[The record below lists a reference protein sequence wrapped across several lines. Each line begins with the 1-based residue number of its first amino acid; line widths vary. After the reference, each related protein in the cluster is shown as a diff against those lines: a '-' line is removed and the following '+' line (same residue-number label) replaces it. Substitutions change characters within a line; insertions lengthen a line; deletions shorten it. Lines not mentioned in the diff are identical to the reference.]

1 MIKVTLS
8 QIAEITGGALFGNDL
23 TIDAV
28 STDTRTIANG
38 ALFVA
43 LVGERF
49 DAHNFCQQA
58 FEAGAGALLVEKRLD
73 VNAPQVVVSD
83 TKIALG

>member
-8 QIAEITGGALFGNDL
+8 QIAEITSGALFGNDL

-28 STDTRTIANG
+28 STDTRTIDNG

-49 DAHNFCQQA
+49 
-58 FEAGAGALLVEKRLD
+58 
-73 VNAPQVVVSD
+73 
-83 TKIALG
+83 

>member
-8 QIAEITGGALFGNDL
+8 QIADITRGERFGDDL
-23 TIDAV
+23 LIDAV
-28 STDTRTIANG
+28 STDTRTIDRG

-58 FEAGAGALLVEKRLD
+58 VDAGAGALLVE
-73 VNAPQVVVSD
+73 NA
-83 TKIALG
+83 

>member
-8 QIAEITGGALFGNDL
+8 QIADITRGERFGDDL
-23 TIDAV
+23 LIDAV
-28 STDTRTIANG
+28 STDTRTIDRG

-58 FEAGAGALLVEKRLD
+58 VDAGAGALLVEKR
-73 VNAPQVVVSD
+73 
-83 TKIALG
+83 

>member
-8 QIAEITGGALFGNDL
+8 QIANITRGELFGDDL
-23 TIDAV
+23 LIDEV
-28 STDTRTIANG
+28 STDTRAIDNG

-49 DAHNFCQQA
+49 DAHNFC
-58 FEAGAGALLVEKRLD
+58 
-73 VNAPQVVVSD
+73 
-83 TKIALG
+83 

>member
-8 QIAEITGGALFGNDL
+8 QIANITRGELFGDDL
-23 TIDAV
+23 LIDAV
-28 STDTRTIANG
+28 STDTRAIDNG

-58 FEAGAGALLVEKRLD
+58 VDAGAGASRHLD
-73 VNAPQVVVSD
+73 SCLRSSTLQGSAN
-83 TKIALG
+83 

>member
-28 STDTRTIANG
+28 STDTRTIDNG

-49 DAHNFCQQA
+49 DAHNFVSKH
-58 FEAGAGALLVEKRLD
+58 LKRGWCL
-73 VNAPQVVVSD
+73 
-83 TKIALG
+83 IG